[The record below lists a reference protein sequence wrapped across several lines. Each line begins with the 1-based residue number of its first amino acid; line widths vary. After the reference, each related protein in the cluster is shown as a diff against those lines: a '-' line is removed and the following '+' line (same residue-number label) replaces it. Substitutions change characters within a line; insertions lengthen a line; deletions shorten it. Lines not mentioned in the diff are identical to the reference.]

1 MKSVYLVLSLLCLSA
16 GALGQNKKPAR
27 DEKFSFSAQAGLGQR
42 VASVDE
48 TLTGELKNHANAL
61 RLGLAVHTEAGYH
74 IDRNNVISVSWG
86 LFSSSNES
94 ASFLMPGLPG
104 SSSARV
110 NTQDRMNLFMLN
122 FTNYFW
128 TDPSDKFRVF
138 GQAGIGLASY
148 RSASEFF
155 MGGSKVAADLNGSGF
170 ATNLG
175 LGAEWKFS
183 PSVALVAQA
192 NYMMSRA
199 QMKSD
204 DPALNAELEAG
215 DKESLNQI
223 RATIGLRITL

>member
-1 MKSVYLVLSLLCLSA
+1 MKSVCLVLSLLCLSV
-16 GALGQNKKPAR
+16 GALGQNKKTTA
-27 DEKFSFSAQAGLGQR
+27 EKKFSFSLQAGLGQR

-61 RLGLAVHTEAGYH
+61 RSGLAVQAEAGYN
-74 IDRNNVISVSWG
+74 IDRNNVISLSWG

-94 ASFLMPGLPG
+94 AAFLMQGLPG
-104 SSSARV
+104 SSTARV

-148 RSASEFF
+148 RSASDFF
-155 MGGSKVAADLNGSGF
+155 MGSSKVVADLNGSGF

-183 PSVALVAQA
+183 QSVALVGQA
-192 NYMMSRA
+192 NYVMSRV
-199 QMKSD
+199 QMKAD
-204 DPALNAELEAG
+204 DPALNAELEG
-215 DKESLNQI
+215 SDKESLNQI
-223 RATIGLRITL
+223 RATLGLRIAL